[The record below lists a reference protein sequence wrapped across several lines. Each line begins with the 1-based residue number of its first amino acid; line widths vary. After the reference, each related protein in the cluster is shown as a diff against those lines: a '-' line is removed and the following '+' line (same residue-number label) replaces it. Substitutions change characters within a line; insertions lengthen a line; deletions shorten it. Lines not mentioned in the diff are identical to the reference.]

1 MPGFPLLPIGATGEK
16 DIILNPMENIVVS
29 SEQPLEL
36 GNFRVIPLVRRSVV
50 SLDLKGTV
58 TFHATK
64 EPVFLIIDYAQ
75 SKRVFRITGEE
86 ISYEALKAEYPDFR
100 FDPVLQPVPGS

>member
-1 MPGFPLLPIGATGEK
+1 LPGFPLLPIGATGEK

-64 EPVFLIIDYAQ
+64 EPVFLIIDFGE
-75 SKRVFRITGEE
+75 SKRAYRITGEE
-86 ISYEALKAEYPDFR
+86 ISFETLVEEYPAFMS
-100 FDPVLQPVPGS
+100 DPVLQPVPEL